1 LLIFVVGCDGHQ
13 PLASDIEAAASPTS
27 TPPVY
32 APSGTNAVAA
42 SYTSIDVSWQDN
54 SSNETEFEVYRST
67 TGPAGG
73 FVLHARKG
81 ANVNTYADMGLGSG
95 TQYCY
100 EIRAVRTAGSKTSR
114 SVFSDIACATTPTP
128 PPPPPPPAP
137 PPPPPPSEPPAAP
150 GPLTASVHPWRIELW
165 WSDNA
170 GDGVNREDGFRVE
183 RCEAVACGDADFTVI
198 AEHLRG
204 SFEWNFYLDYAVEPG
219 TTYTYRVRA
228 FNSAGESVSNEAS
241 ATACFVGT
249 DWEGGGY
256 YICVDP

>member
-1 LLIFVVGCDGHQ
+1 
-13 PLASDIEAAASPTS
+13 
-27 TPPVY
+27 
-32 APSGTNAVAA
+32 
-42 SYTSIDVSWQDN
+42 
-54 SSNETEFEVYRST
+54 
-67 TGPAGG
+67 
-73 FVLHARKG
+73 
-81 ANVNTYADMGLGSG
+81 
-95 TQYCY
+95 
-100 EIRAVRTAGSKTSR
+100 
-114 SVFSDIACATTPTP
+114 
-128 PPPPPPPAP
+128 
-137 PPPPPPSEPPAAP
+137 
-150 GPLTASVHPWRIELW
+150 
-165 WSDNA
+165 
-170 GDGVNREDGFRVE
+170 VNREDGFRVE